1 MRIIEERTKGF
12 SMRRPV
18 VGCGIQN
25 EQCLAL
31 EASGG
36 DDAWSIR
43 WALMGDLGE
52 SDFARELSSRTGRTH
67 LWSSLTEE
75 GALQTAAAAWIE
87 LPRSGEEKIQPKEKV
102 AALRTQ
108 TMNRFASVDEVVLR
122 GVEVSDGGNGP
133 AHLVGGV
140 ALKRRVEE
148 DFASWRR
155 IMKIRFPHIASNS
168 MALVNAFL
176 ALYPRTQD
184 DDSCRIVFLE
194 GRAITRAVVM
204 QDWRFLDAIEF
215 RMLENQDRLNE
226 LLIRHWTDTMV
237 ARHALETIPKPL
249 VILGGEK
256 PAGFPYEVWNPFSG
270 DGVRIDRAA
279 RELVVGN
286 LDLATIAF
294 GMALQGGM

>member
-1 MRIIEERTKGF
+1 MRIIEERTVGF

-25 EQCLAL
+25 EQCLAM
-31 EASGG
+31 EVSGVE
-36 DDAWSIR
+36 DAWSIR

-52 SDFARELSSRTGRTH
+52 SDFVRELSARTGRTH

-87 LPRSGEEKIQPKEKV
+87 LPRSGEEGINPKEKV

-122 GVEVSDGGNGP
+122 GVEVSDGGGEP

-168 MALVNAFL
+168 MALANAFL
-176 ALYPRTQD
+176 ALYPRAQD
-184 DDSCRIVFLE
+184 ASSCRSVFLE
-194 GRAITRAVVM
+194 GRAITRAVLM
-204 QDWRFLDAIEF
+204 QGWRFLDALEF
-215 RMLENQDRLNE
+215 RMLENQDRLSE
-226 LLIRHWTDTMV
+226 LLIRHWTDTIV
-237 ARHALETIPKPL
+237 ARHALKTNPDPL
-249 VILGGEK
+249 VILGGDK
-256 PAGFPYEVWNPFSG
+256 PEGFAYEVWNPFSG
-270 DGVRIDRAA
+270 EGARIDRAA
-279 RELVVGN
+279 RDLVLGN